1 MIKEGSLTVKATIRG
16 ELIELATLGPHQFF
30 GEVSFLTGVP
40 RTSTVHALEDTELLK
55 IEEHELRE
63 LLQQHP
69 YMKDVLSKYHL
80 DRVTA
85 TTETL
90 KTFLKKERV
99 DGIVS

>member
-1 MIKEGSLTVKATIRG
+1 MTVKATIRG
-16 ELIELATLGPHQFF
+16 ELVELATLGPHQFF
-30 GEVSFLTGVP
+30 GEVAFLTGVP
-40 RTSTVHALEDTELLK
+40 RTATVHALENTELLK
-55 IEEHELRE
+55 IEPDQLTE
-63 LLQQHP
+63 LLRHHP

-85 TTETL
+85 TAETL